1 MKNAQT
7 HERNIFGFTFKL
19 NFCKKSLWAN
29 FIITTVAW
37 NICFV
42 KCLNYREDSFITY
55 NLNFN
60 YQIIQLAYWFEY
72 IGNVNRS
79 KLQIKI
85 NYFSAEYR
93 SIMFHSICGF
103 CSMPFDFVSVSFE
116 STCHLSFGFCTWF
129 RFLFNIVIIIKRKDD
144 NRIAWCFFSICC
156 FFYPF
161 NR

>member
-60 YQIIQLAYWFEY
+60 YQIIQLAYWLDN

-85 NYFSAEYR
+85 NYFSTEYR

-103 CSMPFDFVSVSFE
+103 VRCLLILCQ
-116 STCHLSFGFCTWF
+116 CHLNRPVIYRLDFALGSGFC
-129 RFLFNIVIIIKRKDD
+129 
-144 NRIAWCFFSICC
+144 SIL
-156 FFYPF
+156 
-161 NR
+161 